1 MDVFEKHIRAL
12 HDLVLQSGE
21 LLEGN
26 CFYYHQTLQ
35 LSPELQSKQRNLL
48 RASFSKQN
56 ILEIGFNAGHSLL
69 LFLLNA
75 PNATYTIFDICEHRY
90 VRPCFEYLKQQFP
103 HAKLTLIEGD
113 STITLPRFIVENPT
127 ATFDLIH
134 VDGGHLEA
142 VARSDMAAAICL
154 CTTGGVII
162 LDDTQDPLIAAIGQQ
177 YLQSGYLDLLMNSM
191 EQTHIYQHEVYRR
204 TSQKLDS

>member
-1 MDVFEKHIRAL
+1 MDIFETHIRAL
-12 HDLVLQSGE
+12 HNLIIASGE

-48 RASFSKQN
+48 RASFSKQR

-75 PNATYTIFDICEHRY
+75 PTATYTIFDICEHKY
-90 VRPCFEYLKQQFP
+90 TRPCYNYLKAAFP
-103 HAKLTLIEGD
+103 EANLTLIEGD
-113 STITLPRFIVENPT
+113 STVTVPQFIAANPS
-127 ATFDLIH
+127 ASFDLIH

-142 VARSDMAAAICL
+142 VARADMAAAVNL
-154 CTTGGVII
+154 CSEGGLII

-177 YLQSGYLDLLMNSM
+177 YLQSGFLEPAPLM
-191 EQTHIYQHEVYRR
+191 EQTHMYQHQIYKR
-204 TSQKLDS
+204 TSQK